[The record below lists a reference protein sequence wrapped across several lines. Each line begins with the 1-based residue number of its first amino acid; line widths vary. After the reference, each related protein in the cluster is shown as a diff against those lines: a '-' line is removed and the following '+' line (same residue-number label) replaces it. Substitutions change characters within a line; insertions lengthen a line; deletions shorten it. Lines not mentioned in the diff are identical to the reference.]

1 MGGFTYLFPSEH
13 YSTKEE
19 THMKKVLSIV
29 LSLAMVVCLMP
40 AMAFADS
47 TGSKTFTD
55 ADSITNKEAVD
66 VLSGLG
72 IINGMDDG
80 SFNPTG
86 DVTREQS
93 VTLIDNLV
101 KSGNFD
107 AASETVT
114 ADPFTDVAADR
125 WSAPYIQ
132 YGVKND
138 ILQGMGDGTFAPEA
152 NVTTSQLA
160 KMLLVVLGYSNEDV
174 AINWPENTMAL
185 AQTADLLTDISKG
198 ANENLNR
205 EEAAQMIFNALKTDT
220 VVKVLV
226 SGSDSNSG
234 YRYITTDATKYNN
247 DGIQQLVEKLF
258 PNVSRGAELNDEGR
272 PAVVWKDGKTPISET
287 ATIEPALTYTKAV
300 SDANNYNTIK
310 QDLKN
315 AGLEYDTD
323 TAAAIQERTGNGVKV
338 EVFDTDEDDVADYVV
353 VTEQVYAMAS
363 VNSEDDEKTTTEDES
378 SLQLSIGDLWII
390 SAIDDVEGY
399 EDVYAAAAAEKSKE
413 TPVVITGV
421 MAGDLSDYDAPDLA
435 NIKLEIPTNVVT
447 GPVTKVTKD
456 GITVNGTEYQASENI
471 ATPLPAQANAKTE
484 YKLTLDQYGYVL
496 AAEEVVKEEEVAETE
511 YLYVLRAR
519 ETSSTSDDPYDDS
532 VTKTVIAQVAT
543 VDGAVSEVTVSKVN
557 DEAVSGKG
565 DVAELAGQ
573 IVSFVVKN
581 DKYELTTVEN
591 SDLAGTKL
599 EKKVTSG
606 SLKANSKTIYLVGNN
621 LGVDKDGNQVLDTEF
636 TVSTGYVNA
645 PALTVSEGT
654 YTVVDGFANIVVVTG
669 EEEAAPEAS
678 NDVYFFP
685 TAAAEASVVIDSET
699 YSQYTAIVNGESKT
713 VYAAADVRVEAG
725 VFNNVTVDTKN
736 DSIITALEGAVAPV
750 DGADSAT
757 LEDGVLTVGAEAYT
771 PADSLIIFN
780 GDKKQDTASKV
791 EIDDADYVV
800 VLTDRSGAATAVYA
814 W

>member
-1 MGGFTYLFPSEH
+1 
-13 YSTKEE
+13 
-19 THMKKVLSIV
+19 MKKVLSIV

-40 AMAFADS
+40 AAFADS

-101 KSGNFD
+101 KSGSFD
-107 AASETVT
+107 PASETVT

-185 AQTADLLTDISKG
+185 AQTADLLTGISKG
-198 ANENLNR
+198 ANENLTR
-205 EEAAQMIFNALKTDT
+205 EETAQMIFNALKTDT

-234 YRYITTDATKYNN
+234 YRYINSDATKYND

-258 PNVSRGAELNDEGR
+258 PNVSRGAELSEEGR
-272 PAVVWKDGKTPISET
+272 PSIVWKDGKTPISET
-287 ATIEPALTYTKAV
+287 ATAEPLLTYTKAV
-300 SDANNYNTIK
+300 SDANNFNTVK

-323 TAAAIQERTGNGVKV
+323 TAASIQELTGNGVKV
-338 EVFDTDEDDVADYVV
+338 EVFDIDEDDKADYVV
-353 VTEQVYAMAS
+353 VTEQGYAVATIGTK
-363 VNSEDDEKTTTEDES
+363 DDEATTTEDES
-378 SLQLSIGDLWII
+378 SLKIGDLWEVT
-390 SAIDDVEGY
+390 ALEEVDGY
-399 EDVYAAAAAEKSKE
+399 ADVYAAAAAEKSE
-413 TPVVITGV
+413 STPVLITGV
-421 MAGDLSDYDAPDLA
+421 GAGSLSDFDAFDVA
-435 NIKLEIPTNVVT
+435 SIKIEVPTNVVT
-447 GPVTKVTKD
+447 GPVTKVTKN
-456 GITVNGTEYQASENI
+456 GITVNGTEYQPSENL
-471 ATPLPAQANAKTE
+471 ATDLPNQADAKKD
-484 YKLTLDQYGYVL
+484 YKLTLDQYGYVI
-496 AAEEVVKEEEVAETE
+496 AAEEVVKEEEEVATE

-519 ETSSTSDDPYDDS
+519 QTSSTSDDPYDDS
-532 VTKTVIAQVAT
+532 TTTTVIAQVAA
-543 VDGAVSEVTVSKVN
+543 VDGTVSEITVSKVN
-557 DEAVSGKG
+557 GEAVSNKAA
-565 DVAELAGQ
+565 VEALAGQ
-573 IVSFVVKN
+573 VVSYVVKN
-581 DKYELTTVEN
+581 DKYELTEVEDQY
-591 SDLAGTKL
+591 DLEGKL
-599 EKKVTSG
+599 EKKVTSESG
-606 SLKANSKTIYLVGNN
+606 VKANSKTIYLVGNN
-621 LGVDKDGNQVLDTEF
+621 LGVDKDGNQVLDTAF

-669 EEEAAPEAS
+669 EEEAAPVAS
-678 NDVYFFP
+678 KDVYFFP
-685 TAAAEASVVIDSET
+685 TAAPEASVVIDSNT
-699 YSQYTAIVNGESKT
+699 YTQYAAIVNGEAKT
-713 VYAAADVRVEAG
+713 VYVAADVRVEAG
-725 VFNNVTVDTKN
+725 VYNNVTVDTK
-736 DSIITALEGAVAPV
+736 DASIITKLEGAVAPV
-750 DGADSAT
+750 DGAGSVT
-757 LEDGVLTVGAEAYT
+757 LADGVLTVGGEAYT

-791 EIDDADYVV
+791 EIEDADYVV
-800 VLTDRSGAATAVYA
+800 VLTDRDGAATAVYA